1 LSHAADWAIG
11 FIFMGLAAAA
21 TLGIKLILF
30 ADNTRKDET
39 MKKSIKQ
46 ELAKD
51 QKEYL
56 MSSIRD
62 IHDFPKPGI
71 VFKDITTL
79 LNNTEAFKVL
89 MDHLEARYK
98 DYELDYVAGIDSRGF
113 IFGAALADRLGV
125 GFVPIRK
132 PGKLPSTVIS
142 EKYAL
147 EYGMDEVQIHLD
159 AFGDKEGARVLL
171 VDDLI
176 ATGGTAMASASLID
190 KAGANCVEAVFMI
203 ELTFL
208 PGRKKVEEIAPVY
221 SVLQV

>member
-1 LSHAADWAIG
+1 MKEL
-11 FIFMGLAAAA
+11 
-21 TLGIKLILF
+21 
-30 ADNTRKDET
+30 TR
-39 MKKSIKQ
+39 
-46 ELAKD
+46 D
-51 QKEYL
+51 QKEFL

-62 IHDFPKPGI
+62 VHDFPKPGI

-79 LNNTEAFKVL
+79 LNNSEAYKML
-89 MDHLEARYK
+89 MDHLEAKYK
-98 DYELDYVAGIDSRGF
+98 EYNLDYVAGIESRGF
-113 IFGAALADRLGV
+113 IFGSALADRLGV

-142 EKYAL
+142 EKYTL
-147 EYGMDEVQIHLD
+147 EYGTDEVQVHLD
-159 AFGDKEGARVLL
+159 AFGEKEGARVLL
-171 VDDLI
+171 IDDLM
-176 ATGGTAMASASLID
+176 ATGGTATAAASLID